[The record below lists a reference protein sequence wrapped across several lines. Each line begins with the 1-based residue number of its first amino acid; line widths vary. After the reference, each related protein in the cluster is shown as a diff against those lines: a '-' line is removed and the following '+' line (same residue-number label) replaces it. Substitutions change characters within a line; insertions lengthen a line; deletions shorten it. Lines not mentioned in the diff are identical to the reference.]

1 MFEAAAITD
10 CARPGDFAEIER
22 LVAADL
28 RDDLFIASFLLF
40 FCLFTGWLTAPS
52 LDRTVRGRA
61 THAVTPGL
69 MTLRL
74 KVFRSARPRW
84 PLCARDSA

>member
-10 CARPGDFAEIER
+10 CARPGDFAGIKR
-22 LVAADL
+22 LAAADL

-52 LDRTVRGRA
+52 LDRTV
-61 THAVTPGL
+61 
-69 MTLRL
+69 
-74 KVFRSARPRW
+74 
-84 PLCARDSA
+84 